1 MLDRDEWRQLLQA
14 NYLMDAD
21 AADKAYDAWDLD
33 NVNGIDFEE
42 YCEMMADVIKTQEKV
57 VRDHSSALDQNP
69 EDVKELQRLEAYGN
83 FWCCC
88 TFGASKKLYVE
99 KREEMASK
107 VCATSN
113 DGLSRPTSS
122 YGRPSPLAPLAAPAS
137 SPPPAHFPR
146 HPRPH
151 ISLATRSPIAHP
163 CSAPPVARRRAARW
177 RMPARPT

>member
-107 VCATSN
+107 ARGSMADAREANLKAIQQKLVRGKSGMPISIVEPIAEQ
-113 DGLSRPTSS
+113 R
-122 YGRPSPLAPLAAPAS
+122 AS
-137 SPPPAHFPR
+137 TKPPPIPVPTVMERGGA
-146 HPRPH
+146 
-151 ISLATRSPIAHP
+151 SDIAER
-163 CSAPPVARRRAARW
+163 V
-177 RMPARPT
+177 PAQTPA